1 MQAKREHMNLDT
13 TGLIEALEQA
23 PSIEEL
29 VSILMTLILPMGYT
43 AAASGLLGLEGP
55 SALHFANW
63 DPGWLNLYVTKNFI
77 FLDPVPFWAT
87 RSGAAISVRDLRAL
101 MPEHHPGHQIFAA
114 GEQFGYFG
122 GYIVPQRACD
132 NSFGLVCFVGSHDP
146 ETAGERLLLRG
157 VAGLAFERAEV
168 LTGRVRPTQLG
179 VPQSLSEKE
188 RECLRYL
195 VRGKSA
201 REVAKLMK
209 ISEATVRFH
218 ISNLHRKMNVRHRS
232 ELISLAIT
240 TSLVRLDQ

>member
-1 MQAKREHMNLDT
+1 MPKGKDIDLEVTR
-13 TGLIEALEQA
+13 LIEALEQA
-23 PSIEEL
+23 PSTEDL
-29 VSILMTLILPMGYT
+29 VSILMTLVMPMGYT
-43 AAASGLLGLEGP
+43 AVASGLLGLEGP

-63 DPGWLNLYVTKNFI
+63 DPGWLSLYSAQNYI

-87 RSGAAISVRDLRAL
+87 RSGAAISVRDLRTL
-101 MPEHHPGHQIFAA
+101 MPEDHPGHQIFAA
-114 GEQFGYFG
+114 GTQFGYFG

-146 ETAGERLLLRG
+146 ETAYERFLLRG

-168 LTGRVRPTQLG
+168 LTGRSYPTTLG

-195 VRGKSA
+195 VHGKSA
-201 REVAKLMK
+201 REAAKLMK

>member
-1 MQAKREHMNLDT
+1 MGLEVTA
-13 TGLIEALEQA
+13 LIEALEQA
-23 PSIEEL
+23 PSTEDL
-29 VSILMTLILPMGYT
+29 VSILMTLVLPMGYS
-43 AAASGLLGLEGP
+43 AVASGLLGLEGP

-63 DPGWLNLYVTKNFI
+63 DPGWLSLYIAKNFI

-87 RSGAAISVRDLRAL
+87 RSGTAVSIRDLRAL
-101 MPEHHPGHQIFAA
+101 MPEDHPGHQIFAA

-146 ETAGERLLLRG
+146 ETAYERFFLRG
-157 VAGLAFERAEV
+157 VAGSAFERAET
-168 LTGRVRPTQLG
+168 LTGRSHPTHLG
-179 VPQSLSEKE
+179 VPRLLSEKE

-195 VRGKSA
+195 VHGKNA
-201 REVAKLMK
+201 REAAKLMK